1 MNFKRKNK
9 NNLMRNLLSFFIFF
23 VFLFRVS
30 LSQPILFDEQPKNG
44 TYIYGRDTDVFSIRA
59 SATTITSASLFAKVK
74 DPTAVWKEIQ
84 MSCYNLNPWLCNATI
99 PGLEA
104 LLAEGK
110 YLLYYFKV
118 SDDGETSYY
127 GNETSPLEVLVDRS
141 PPIISLA
148 SISAQNNSY
157 VSERKKLI
165 FNITDHLSG
174 VNVNATVFLFAY
186 GNETWNSSW
195 INLIYKNG
203 SFIAPWNTSEL
214 PNNSTWI
221 VYVNA
226 SDMVGNWNVTR
237 VGIFHIDNEDPEIL
251 DYYPK
256 DEQAIWGE
264 YKIFVKARDLY
275 SGLNRIEIS
284 IGDFNDSSPCGNDSC
299 VYVLNTG
306 KVPDGNYTLTITV
319 FDNAENFASVSV
331 KVRVDN
337 SNPVLTLEYPSDY
350 LSGEVV
356 LKLLVGNIREI
367 KRSKVEMY
375 QPGGFAELSLN
386 CENFI
391 CVFPID
397 TRYYPDGKYT
407 LVFKVANEVGM
418 ETSLSK
424 TFYFDNTKPTLV
436 VSMPVYENQ
445 TIFISFG
452 GMDDFGLN
460 ENASKI
466 EFLGKVFYIKCRK
479 LVENKR
485 ILCEEKIEKQL
496 EPGNYSIKFEI
507 LDLANNSVSEERILE
522 VKPKVFVGTP
532 QKKEEAIDITS
543 ASKAKKEN
551 KISTPFGDFEPFQ
564 IALIFGL
571 PIGLTL
577 FAIPLYYFLSRKKVV
592 SLRIEAEE
600 KIKSELDSLT
610 LAERFLRM
618 SGELMEEKE
627 YLLNV
632 EKMIE
637 EISFVSPLKEEFE
650 NLIKILP
657 EEMKKKIESEYKG
670 KISKIEKRNT
680 SEIKKRIEFGL
691 KVKDLS
697 EMRKVKEEIKILLED
712 LRNHIEE
719 ELNLLQQLKKSVGG
733 IKLER

>member
-1 MNFKRKNK
+1 MRKF
-9 NNLMRNLLSFFIFF
+9 LALLVFI

-30 LSQPILFDEQPKNG
+30 LSQPLLFDEQPKNG

-74 DPTAVWKEIQ
+74 DPTAMWKEIQ

-118 SDDGETSYY
+118 SDDIGTSYY

-165 FNITDHLSG
+165 FNITDPLSG

-195 INLIYKNG
+195 MNLIYQND

-264 YKIFVKARDLY
+264 YKISVKARDLY

-284 IGDFNDSSPCGNDSC
+284 IDDFNDSALCEKDSC
-299 VYVLNTG
+299 IYTLDTG
-306 KVPDGNYTLTITV
+306 KVSDGNYTLTITV
-319 FDNAENFASVSV
+319 FDNAENFVSISV

-350 LSGEVV
+350 LSGEVN
-356 LKLLVGNIREI
+356 LKLLVGNMREI
-367 KRSKVEMY
+367 KGSKVEMY
-375 QPGGFAELSLN
+375 QPGGFTELPLN
-386 CENFI
+386 CENFT

-397 TRYYPDGKYT
+397 TKHYPDGRYT

-466 EFLGKVFYIKCRK
+466 EFLGNVFPIKCRK

-496 EPGNYSIKFEI
+496 DPGNYSIKFEI
-507 LDLANNSVSEERILE
+507 FDLANNSASEERILE
-522 VKPKVFVGTP
+522 VRPKVFVATQ
-532 QKKEEAIDITS
+532 QKKEETTNFTA
-543 ASKAKKEN
+543 ASKAKKGN
-551 KISTPFGDFEPFQ
+551 KISTPFGEFEPFQ

-571 PIGLTL
+571 LIGLTL
-577 FAIPLYYFLSRKKVV
+577 LAIPLYSFLSRKKVV

-600 KIKSELDSLT
+600 KIKSELDNLT

-632 EKMIE
+632 EKMID
-637 EISFVSPLKEEFE
+637 EISPVSPLKEEFE

-657 EEMKKKIESEYKG
+657 EEMKKKIESEYKE
-670 KISKIEKRNT
+670 KISEIEKRNVN
-680 SEIKKRIEFGL
+680 EIKKRIEFGL
-691 KVKDLS
+691 RVKDLN
-697 EMRKVKEEIKILLED
+697 EIRKVKEEVKILVEN
-712 LRNHIEE
+712 LRKHIEE
-719 ELNLLQQLKKSVGG
+719 EERLLQELKKSVGG

>member
-9 NNLMRNLLSFFIFF
+9 NNLMRKLLSFFIFI

-30 LSQPILFDEQPKNG
+30 LSQPMLFDEQPKNG

-59 SATTITSASLFAKVK
+59 FTESITSASLFAKVK
-74 DPTAVWKEIQ
+74 DPTAMWKEIQ
-84 MSCYNLNPWLCNATI
+84 MNCYNLNPWLCNATI
-99 PGLEA
+99 PALEA

-118 SDDGETSYY
+118 SDDSGTSYY
-127 GNETSPLEVLVDRS
+127 GNETSPLEVLVDRT

-148 SISAQNNSY
+148 FISAQNNSY

-165 FNITDHLSG
+165 FNITDPLSG
-174 VNVNATVFLFAY
+174 VNVNTTVFLFAY

-195 INLIYKNG
+195 INLIYQND

-264 YKIFVKARDLY
+264 YRISVKAKDLY

-284 IGDFNDSSPCGNDSC
+284 IGGFNDSSPCENDSC
-299 VYVLNTG
+299 IYVLNTG

-337 SNPVLTLEYPSDY
+337 SNPILTLEYPSDY
-350 LSGEVV
+350 LSGEVT
-356 LKLLVGNIREI
+356 LKLLVGNVREI
-367 KRSKVEMY
+367 KNPKVQIY
-375 QPGGFAELSLN
+375 QPGATSESPLN
-386 CENFI
+386 CQNFV
-391 CVFPID
+391 CTFLVDTKAYRDGTYTFVFSIQ
-397 TRYYPDGKYT
+397 
-407 LVFKVANEVGM
+407 NEVGM

-424 TFYFDNTKPTLV
+424 TFYFDNTKPTLL
-436 VSMPVYENQ
+436 VSNPVYENN

-460 ENASKI
+460 ENASLI
-466 EFLGKVFYIKCRK
+466 EFLGNVYIVKCRK

-485 ILCEEKIEKQL
+485 ILCENKIEKHL
-496 EPGNYSIKFEI
+496 DPGNYTIRFEI
-507 LDLANNSVSEERILE
+507 FDLANNSASEEKILE
-522 VKPKVFVGTP
+522 VKPLIIP
-532 QKKEEAIDITS
+532 KEENKATENLTS
-543 ASKAKKEN
+543 IPENTKRN
-551 KISTPFGDFEPFQ
+551 KISTPFGEFEPFQ
-564 IALIFGL
+564 LALIFGV
-571 PIGLTL
+571 PILTTL
-577 FAIPLYYFLSRKKVV
+577 LVIPLYYLLGKNKTTSIK
-592 SLRIEAEE
+592 IEAEE
-600 KIKSELDSLT
+600 RLKNELDNIS
-610 LAERFLRM
+610 LAERFLSM
-618 SGELMEEKE
+618 SGELIEEKE

-637 EISFVSPLKEEFE
+637 EISQISPLKFE
-650 NLIKILP
+650 YENISKILP
-657 EEMKKKIESEYKG
+657 EEIRKGFEKEYKE
-670 KISKIEKRNT
+670 KISKIEKRNVN
-680 SEIKKRIEFGL
+680 EIKKRIEYAL
-691 KVKDLS
+691 KLKDL
-697 EMRKVKEEIKILLED
+697 EEIRKAKEEIKILLND
-712 LRNHIEE
+712 LRKHIEE
-719 ELNLLQQLKKSVGG
+719 ELNLLQELKKSVGG
-733 IKLER
+733 MEIER

>member
-1 MNFKRKNK
+1 MRKI
-9 NNLMRNLLSFFIFF
+9 LAFLVFLSFLLRI
-23 VFLFRVS
+23 S
-30 LSQPILFDEQPKNG
+30 LSQPMLFDEHPKNG
-44 TYIYGRDTDVFSIRA
+44 TYIYGKDTDVFSIRA

-118 SDDGETSYY
+118 SDDSGTSYY
-127 GNETSPLEVLVDRS
+127 GNESFPLEVLVDRS

-165 FNITDHLSG
+165 FNITDSLSG

-195 INLIYKNG
+195 INLIYQNG
-203 SFIAPWNTSEL
+203 NFIAPWNTSEL

-226 SDMVGNWNVTR
+226 SDMIGNWNVTR
-237 VGIFHIDNEDPEIL
+237 VGIFHIDNENPEIL

-284 IGDFNDSSPCGNDSC
+284 IGNFNDSSACEKSSC
-299 VYVLNTG
+299 TYILNTG

-350 LSGEVV
+350 LSGEVT
-356 LKLLVGNIREI
+356 LKLLVGNVREI
-367 KRSKVEMY
+367 RNPKVQIY
-375 QPGGFAELSLN
+375 QPGATSESPLN
-386 CENFI
+386 CKNFVCI
-391 CVFPID
+391 FQID
-397 TRYYPDGKYT
+397 TKAYRDGTYT
-407 LVFKVANEVGM
+407 FVFSIQNEVGM

-424 TFYFDNTKPTLV
+424 TFYFDNTKPTLL
-436 VSMPVYENQ
+436 VSNPIYENN

-452 GMDDFGLN
+452 GMDEFGLN
-460 ENASKI
+460 ENASLI
-466 EFLGKVFYIKCRK
+466 ELLGNTYIVKCRK
-479 LVENKR
+479 LIENKR
-485 ILCEEKIEKQL
+485 ILCESKIEKHL
-496 EPGNYSIKFEI
+496 DPGNYTIRFEI
-507 LDLANNSVSEERILE
+507 FDLANNSASEEKTLE
-522 VKPKVFVGTP
+522 VKPLIL
-532 QKKEEAIDITS
+532 QKEKEEEKKATENLTS
-543 ASKAKKEN
+543 IPENIKWN
-551 KISTPFGDFEPFQ
+551 KISTPFGELEPFQ
-564 IALIFGL
+564 IGLIFGL
-571 PIGLTL
+571 PIGA
-577 FAIPLYYFLSRKKVV
+577 AIFVVPLYYLLGKKKTA
-592 SLRIEAEE
+592 SIKIEAEE
-600 KIKSELDSLT
+600 RIKNELDNIS
-610 LAERFLRM
+610 LAERFLNM
-618 SGELMEEKE
+618 SGDLMEEKE

-637 EISFVSPLKEEFE
+637 EISRISPFKFEFE
-650 NLIKILP
+650 NVSKILP
-657 EEMKKKIESEYKG
+657 EEIRKGFEKEYKE
-670 KISKIEKRNT
+670 KISKIEKRNVN
-680 SEIKKRIEFGL
+680 EIKKRIEYAL
-691 KVKDLS
+691 KLKDL
-697 EMRKVKEEIKILLED
+697 EEIRKMKEEIRILLNG
-712 LRNHIEE
+712 LRKHIEE
-719 ELNLLQQLKKSVGG
+719 ELNLLQELKKVAGG
-733 IKLER
+733 MKIEH

>member
-1 MNFKRKNK
+1 MNFYQENK
-9 NNLMRNLLSFFIFF
+9 NNTMRKFLALV
-23 VFLFRVS
+23 VFLTFLLRIS
-30 LSQPILFDEQPKNG
+30 LSQPLLFDEQPKNG

-59 SATTITSASLFAKVK
+59 SVTTITSASLFAKVK

-118 SDDGETSYY
+118 SDDSGTSYY
-127 GNETSPLEVLVDRS
+127 GNESYPLEVLVDRS

-148 SISAQNNSY
+148 STSAQNNSY

-165 FNITDHLSG
+165 FNITDPLSG
-174 VNVNATVFLFAY
+174 VNLNATVFLFAY

-195 INLIYKNG
+195 MNLIYQNG

-214 PNNSTWI
+214 PNNSSWV
-221 VYVNA
+221 VYVNG

-237 VGIFHIDNEDPEIL
+237 VGIFYIDNEDPEIL

-264 YKIFVKARDLY
+264 YKIFVKAKDLY

-284 IGDFNDSSPCGNDSC
+284 ISNFNDSAQCEKDLC
-299 VYVLNTG
+299 IYTFDTG

-350 LSGEVV
+350 LSGEVN
-356 LKLLVGNIREI
+356 LKLLVGNMREI
-367 KRSKVEMY
+367 KGSKVEMY
-375 QPGGFAELSLN
+375 QPGGFTELPLN
-386 CENFI
+386 CENFT
-391 CVFPID
+391 CVFSID
-397 TRYYPDGKYT
+397 TRYYPDGSYT

-436 VSMPVYENQ
+436 VSTPVYENQ

-452 GMDDFGLN
+452 GIDDFGLN

-466 EFLGKVFYIKCRK
+466 EFLGKVFPIRCRK

-496 EPGNYSIKFEI
+496 DPGNYTIRFEI
-507 LDLANNSVSEERILE
+507 FDLANNSASEEKILE
-522 VKPKVFVGTP
+522 VKPLIIPKEEE
-532 QKKEEAIDITS
+532 KKETENLTS
-543 ASKAKKEN
+543 IPENTKGN
-551 KISTPFGDFEPFQ
+551 KISTPLGEFEPFQ
-564 IALIFGL
+564 LALIFGV
-571 PIGLTL
+571 PILATL
-577 FAIPLYYFLSRKKVV
+577 LAIPLYYLLGKNKTTSIK
-592 SLRIEAEE
+592 IEAEE
-600 KIKSELDSLT
+600 RLKNELDNIS
-610 LAERFLRM
+610 LAERFLSM
-618 SGELMEEKE
+618 SGELIEEKE

-637 EISFVSPLKEEFE
+637 EISQISPLKFE
-650 NLIKILP
+650 YENISKILP
-657 EEMKKKIESEYKG
+657 EEIRKGFEKEYKE
-670 KISKIEKRNT
+670 KISKIEKRNVN
-680 SEIKKRIEFGL
+680 EIRKRIEYAL
-691 KVKDLS
+691 KLKDL
-697 EMRKVKEEIKILLED
+697 EEIRKVKEEIRILLND
-712 LRNHIEE
+712 LRKHIEE
-719 ELNLLQQLKKSVGG
+719 ELNLLQELKKSVGG
-733 IKLER
+733 MKVER

>member
-1 MNFKRKNK
+1 MRKV
-9 NNLMRNLLSFFIFF
+9 LALITFLIF
-23 VFLFRVS
+23 LGRIS
-30 LSQPILFDEQPKNG
+30 LSQLQLFDEQPRNG

-59 SATTITSASLFAKVK
+59 FATSISSASLFVKVK
-74 DPTAVWKEIQ
+74 DPTAVWREVQ
-84 MSCYNLNPWLCNATI
+84 MSCYDLNPWLCNATV

-118 SDDGETSYY
+118 SDESGTSYY
-127 GNETSPLEVLVDRS
+127 GNETHPLEVLVDRT

-165 FNITDHLSG
+165 FNITDPLSG

-195 INLIYKNG
+195 INLIYQNG

-237 VGIFHIDNEDPEIL
+237 VGIFHIDNEEPEIL

-264 YKIFVKARDLY
+264 YRVYVEAKDLY

-284 IGDFNDSSPCGNDSC
+284 INGFNESSLCEKVSC
-299 VYVLNTG
+299 ALVLDTSRIL
-306 KVPDGNYTLTITV
+306 DGNYTLIITV
-319 FDNAENFASVSV
+319 FDNAENFASVFV

-350 LSGEVV
+350 LSGEVA

-367 KRSKVEMY
+367 KSSKVEIY
-375 QPGGFAELSLN
+375 QPGSLSESPLN
-386 CENFI
+386 CQNFI
-391 CVFPID
+391 CVFSID
-397 TRYYPDGKYT
+397 TTAYGDGIYT
-407 LVFKVANEVGM
+407 LTFKVANEVGM

-452 GMDDFGLN
+452 GMDEFGLN
-460 ENASKI
+460 ENATRI
-466 EFLGKVFYIKCRK
+466 EFMGEILQVKCKRI
-479 LVENKR
+479 LENKR
-485 ILCEEKIEKQL
+485 IVCEERIEKEL

-507 LDLANNSVSEERILE
+507 FDLANNSASEEKILE
-522 VKPKVFVGTP
+522 VKPKVFAGT
-532 QKKEEAIDITS
+532 QESKEEENVS
-543 ASKAKKEN
+543 AVSEAGKEG
-551 KISTPFGDFEPFQ
+551 KISTPFGEFEPIQ
-564 IALIFGL
+564 IAFIFGVPL
-571 PIGLTL
+571 GLAL
-577 FAIPLYYFLSRKKVV
+577 LAIPIYSFLSRKKVV
-592 SLRIEAEE
+592 SIKIEAEE
-600 KIKSELDSLT
+600 ELRNELDNVT
-610 LAERFLRM
+610 MAKRFINM
-618 SGELMEEKE
+618 SGELVEEKE

-632 EKMIE
+632 EKMVE
-637 EISFVSPLKEEFE
+637 EISQISPLRGEFE
-650 NLIKILP
+650 KLTRMMPEVIK
-657 EEMKKKIESEYKG
+657 EKMEREYKD
-670 KISKIEKRNT
+670 KISSLEKRNVN
-680 SEIKKRIEFGL
+680 EIKRRIDFAL
-691 KVKDLS
+691 KVKDLD
-697 EMRKVKEEIKILLED
+697 EIRKIKEEIKVLLDE
-712 LRNHIEE
+712 LRKHIEE
-719 ELNLLQQLKKSVGG
+719 ELKLLQEIKKNVEGV
-733 IKLER
+733 KLER

>member
-1 MNFKRKNK
+1 MNFNQSKENNVMRKA
-9 NNLMRNLLSFFIFF
+9 LALF
-23 VFLFRVS
+23 VLIAFLFRVS
-30 LSQPILFDEQPKNG
+30 LSQPLLFEEQPKNG

-118 SDDGETSYY
+118 SDDSGTSYY
-127 GNETSPLEVLVDRS
+127 GNESYPLEVLVDRS

-148 SISAQNNSY
+148 STSAQNNSY

-165 FNITDHLSG
+165 FNITDPLSG

-195 INLIYKNG
+195 INLIYQND

-214 PNNSTWI
+214 PNNSSWI
-221 VYVNA
+221 VYVNG

-237 VGIFHIDNEDPEIL
+237 VGIFYIDNEDPEIL

-264 YKIFVKARDLY
+264 YKIFVKAKDLY

-284 IGDFNDSSPCGNDSC
+284 ISNFNDSAQCEKDLC
-299 VYVLNTG
+299 IYTFDTG

-350 LSGEVV
+350 LSGEVN
-356 LKLLVGNIREI
+356 LKLLVGNMREI
-367 KRSKVEMY
+367 KGSKVEMY
-375 QPGGFAELSLN
+375 QPGGFTELPLN
-386 CENFI
+386 CENFT
-391 CVFPID
+391 CVFSID
-397 TRYYPDGKYT
+397 TRYYPDGSYT

-436 VSMPVYENQ
+436 VSTPVYENQ

-452 GMDDFGLN
+452 GIDDFGLN

-466 EFLGKVFYIKCRK
+466 EFLGKVFPIRCRK

-507 LDLANNSVSEERILE
+507 FDLANNSASEERILE
-522 VKPKVFVGTP
+522 VKPKVFAGTQ
-532 QKKEEAIDITS
+532 QKKEETTNITIPLENTE
-543 ASKAKKEN
+543 KN
-551 KISTPFGDFEPFQ
+551 KISTPFGNLEPIQ
-564 IALIFGL
+564 LALIFGI

-577 FAIPLYYFLSRKKVV
+577 LTIPIYSLLSRKKTT
-592 SLRIEAEE
+592 LIKIEAEE
-600 KIKSELDSLT
+600 RLKNELDNIS
-610 LAERFLRM
+610 LAERFLSM

-627 YLLNV
+627 YLLNI
-632 EKMIE
+632 EKMIGE
-637 EISFVSPLKEEFE
+637 VYSVSPLKEEFE
-650 NLIKILP
+650 NVIKILP
-657 EEMKKKIESEYKG
+657 EEMRKSFENEYKE
-670 KISKIEKRNT
+670 KVSKIERRNVN
-680 SEIKKRIEFGL
+680 EIKKRIEFGL
-691 KVKDLS
+691 KVKDLN
-697 EMRKVKEEIKILLED
+697 EIRKVKEEIKILLNE
-712 LRNHIEE
+712 LRKHIEE
-719 ELNLLQQLKKSVGG
+719 ELSLLQEFKKSVGG